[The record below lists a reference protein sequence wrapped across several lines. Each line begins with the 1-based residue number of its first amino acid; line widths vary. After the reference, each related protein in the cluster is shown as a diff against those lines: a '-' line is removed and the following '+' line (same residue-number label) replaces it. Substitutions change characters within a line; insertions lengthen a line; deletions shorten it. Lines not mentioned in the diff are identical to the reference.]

1 LYKNFQFGYKVL
13 ILLSQFNRELR
24 MMDRNF
30 NYCKTLTEYHR
41 EETLEVN
48 IGGVPLGGMNPIRL
62 QSMVDTDTMDTDATI
77 DQFIRIVKAGA
88 DYVRIAVKSTK
99 DAENLREIKAKIR
112 AMGLQTPIVA
122 DVHFNPKIAEIAAR
136 YVSKVRI
143 NPGNFYDKRA
153 QFEQLIYTDEE
164 YRQELVKLEETLT
177 PFINVC
183 KEHDTAIRI
192 GANQGS
198 LSDRIMS
205 RYGDTPAG
213 IVESVMEF
221 LRICKKLD
229 YHKIVI
235 SIKSWN
241 TRILV
246 YTVRL
251 MNYKM
256 RLEDMNYPFHIG
268 VTEAGEGEDGRIRSA
283 VGISTLLIDGIGDTI
298 RVSLT
303 EKPENEIP
311 FAKKLV
317 DTVTRRRGHEKID
330 APVFAQTNPFEFER
344 RYGRPVRK
352 IGNRRPPV
360 VIAALN
366 GNEIIEVSNL
376 NGKLEPDYYY
386 DGRHIVNRLNKKFPI
401 LSLEDYLYNDIYQST
416 HRFIR
421 TTRKEFVNFRRENP
435 EIVQKLKAERKA
447 VIMLESDNTNRYADM
462 RAFFMIME
470 SIVCRLSVI
479 LCGDYKERNLLD
491 LQLKA
496 ATDFGGLFID
506 GYGDGILLSNDNH
519 DIFYSDLKNTSFA
532 ILQATRMRITKSE
545 FISCPGCGRT
555 QFDLHKT
562 TLEIKTH
569 FSHLKHL
576 KIGIMGCVVNGPGEM
591 GDADYGFV
599 GSGNGKVNLYKGQK
613 VVKRHIP
620 YEEAVIELERII
632 RENNDWSED

>member
-1 LYKNFQFGYKVL
+1 
-13 ILLSQFNRELR
+13 

-41 EETLEVN
+41 EDTMEVN
-48 IGGVPLGGMNPIRL
+48 IGGVPLGGLNPIRL
-62 QSMVDTDTMDTDATI
+62 QSMTDTDTLDTDATI
-77 DQFIRIVKAGA
+77 EQFIRIVKAGA
-88 DYVRIAVKSTK
+88 DYVRIAVKTTK
-99 DAENLREIKAKIR
+99 DAENLKEIKSKIR
-112 AMGLQTPIVA
+112 AMGLQTPIIA
-122 DVHFNPKIAEIAAR
+122 DVHFTPKVAEIAAK

-153 QFEQLIYTDEE
+153 QFEKLIYTDED
-164 YRQELVKLEETLT
+164 YRQELIKLEDAIT
-177 PFINVC
+177 PFIKIC
-183 KEHDTAIRI
+183 KDHDTTIRI

-229 YHKIVI
+229 FHKIVI

-283 VGISTLLIDGIGDTI
+283 VGIGTLLIDGIGDTI

-311 FAKKLV
+311 FAKKLIDV
-317 DTVTRRRGHEKID
+317 ITSRRNHEKIA
-330 APVFAQTNPFEFER
+330 APGFAQINPFEFER

-352 IGNRRPPV
+352 IGNRRAPV
-360 VIAALN
+360 VVAALN
-366 GNEIIEVSNL
+366 GNEILEVSNL

-386 DGRHIVNRLNKKFPI
+386 DGRHIINRLNKRFPI
-401 LSLEDYLYNDIYQST
+401 LSLEDYLYNDIYQSS

-421 TTRKEFVNFRRENP
+421 TTRKEFVAFRNENP

-447 VIMLESDNTNRYADM
+447 VILLESDNANRYADM

-470 SIVCRLSVI
+470 SIICRLSVI
-479 LCGDYKERNLLD
+479 LCGHYNEKVLLD

-506 GYGDGILLSNDNH
+506 GYGDGILLINH
-519 DIFYSDLKNTSFA
+519 GRDLFYSDLKNTSFS

-562 TLEIKTH
+562 TLEIKSH
-569 FSHLKHL
+569 FTHLKHL

-599 GSGNGKVNLYKGQK
+599 GAGNGKINLYKGQK

-620 YEEAVIELERII
+620 YEEAVAELEKII
-632 RENNDWSED
+632 RENNDWVED